1 MKVRL
6 LAEADAEAKEAAC
19 WYDDHQ
25 AGLGDEFLE
34 ALAKR
39 LAEIEERPDRFPQLE
54 TVRTNRNIRRA
65 ILRRFPYSVVYEI
78 LADEVMVLAVAHTR
92 RRPKY
97 WIKRQA

>member
-19 WYDDHQ
+19 WYDGRQ
-25 AGLGDEFLE
+25 AGLGEEFLA

-39 LAEIEERPDRFPQLE
+39 LQEIEDRPGRFSRLE
-54 TVRTNRNIRRA
+54 TIKTKREIHRT

-78 LADEVMVLAVAHTR
+78 LSDEVIVLAVAHTS

-97 WIKRQA
+97 WIKRQG

>member
-19 WYDDHQ
+19 WYDDRQ
-25 AGLGDEFLE
+25 TGLGDEFLD

-39 LAEIEERPDRFPQLE
+39 LAEVEQRPDRFPRLE
-54 TVRTNRNIRRA
+54 TIKTKREIRRTL
-65 ILRRFPYSVVYEI
+65 LRRFPYNVVYEI
-78 LADEVMVLAVAHTR
+78 CGDEVIVLAVAHTS